1 MKSSTTTLQLDQ
13 LSKFDLSMTTSNL
26 HLIPSYYIP
35 SHKSYLAYY
44 LIPIFKTASR
54 KVMTVH
60 DTRSNA
66 AQLLHPKEFNTW
78 RTSTSCTTLVC
89 PWHCLRRRISE
100 EQSTR
105 FDTILTAYSVPVL
118 RSTHLRHT
126 LKLPSPK
133 MASLR
138 SISYRW
144 KKGEFW
150 KEKY

>member
-1 MKSSTTTLQLDQ
+1 MAIFEIQILPK
-13 LSKFDLSMTTSNL
+13 
-26 HLIPSYYIP
+26 LI
-35 SHKSYLAYY
+35 
-44 LIPIFKTASR
+44 SR
-54 KVMTVH
+54 KIWVAVKL
-60 DTRSNA
+60 SNFNKV
-66 AQLLHPKEFNTW
+66 LTSHFESFWSIVHPKEFNTW
-78 RTSTSCTTLVC
+78 RTSTSCTTLEC

-105 FDTILTAYSVPVL
+105 FDTILTAYSVPVF

-133 MASLR
+133 IASLR

-150 KEKY
+150 KKHNQPLINYYLESHSNRYISTTI